1 VDIKPV
7 LARIKLLKGLKN
19 DSEIAALLGIGANDF
34 SNRKKRGTLL
44 QPIVEWA
51 AHESVSF
58 DDLLC
63 GEGQSRGLGYDREKF
78 SEIGVFAL
86 AGAGP
91 ARDLVEHEPIDTLIV
106 PRSFWKPSIVAI
118 RVKGRSMEPVILDG
132 AIVGVDRDDRDIV
145 SGYIYAVWIP
155 YEGAVIKRVH
165 MRPEQI
171 IFRSDNPEHD
181 DFSLPLS
188 EGIPDMILGR
198 VKWVWQGLE
207 KQD

>member
-1 VDIKPV
+1 MSITGSYISDIERGKAVPSEAV
-7 LARIKLLKGLKN
+7 KRELIEIYRINRLFLDTGEGEMFLPKASADGCSY
-19 DSEIAALLGIGANDF
+19 DSERF
-34 SNRKKRGTLL
+34 R
-44 QPIVEWA
+44 
-51 AHESVSF
+51 
-58 DDLLC
+58 
-63 GEGQSRGLGYDREKF
+63 
-78 SEIGVFAL
+78 EIGVFAL

-118 RVKGRSMEPVILDG
+118 RVKGRSMEPTILDG
-132 AIVGVDRDDRDIV
+132 AIVGVDRDDRAIV
-145 SGYIYAVWIP
+145 TGYIYAVWIP

-198 VKWVWQGLE
+198 VRWVWQGLE